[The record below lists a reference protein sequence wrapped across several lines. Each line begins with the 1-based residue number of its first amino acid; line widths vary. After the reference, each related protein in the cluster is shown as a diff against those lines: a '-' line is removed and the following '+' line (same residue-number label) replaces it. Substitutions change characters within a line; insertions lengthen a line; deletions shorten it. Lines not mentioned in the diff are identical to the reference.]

1 MAEMKTEDGKKE
13 RYFLYYDGESVSG
26 KVSSHVSSLTVSST
40 YVPSFHLIFYKIHMY
55 TYTICINSFILF
67 VFKYKK

>member
-26 KVSSHVSSLTVSST
+26 KVSSKNVQLRAESYNSMVFFLIHIIFLISIDLYRIIIFSSFSA
-40 YVPSFHLIFYKIHMY
+40 
-55 TYTICINSFILF
+55 
-67 VFKYKK
+67 